1 MVKDLEYLL
10 MKFVRNGN
18 FFKLSR
24 TQLIQLTFIKINMP
38 LDSIIK
44 KIQAH
49 KKRPNLDFSLKR
61 KTELF
66 TDNLFYTLFDANIS
80 VTDNIQQ
87 LGQDFDEITSIACFN
102 PEVSC
107 EVVWKAFLNKLPEII
122 EKLNLDAQDIL
133 DNDPAANNIEE
144 VYLAYPGF
152 YAIAVYRFSH
162 EFYLIDMPL
171 IPRLMS
177 EYAHR
182 LTGIDINPGAKIGT
196 PFFIDHGTGIVIGET
211 VIIKNHV
218 KIYQGVTLGALQVSK
233 EMRNQKRH
241 PTVEDNVTIYAN
253 ATILGGETTIGKNCT
268 IGGNVWITES
278 IPENSLVYHTSETKL
293 KQKI

>member
-1 MVKDLEYLL
+1 M
-10 MKFVRNGN
+10 
-18 FFKLSR
+18 S
-24 TQLIQLTFIKINMP
+24 

-44 KIQAH
+44 KIEAH

-61 KTELF
+61 KTEIF
-66 TDNLFYTLFDANIS
+66 TDKLFYTLFDANIS
-80 VTDNIQQ
+80 VAQNIKQ
-87 LGQDFDEITSIACFN
+87 LGQDFDEITTIACFDT
-102 PEVSC
+102 EVSC
-107 EVVWKAFLNKLPEII
+107 EVVWKAFLSKLPEII
-122 EKLNLDAQDIL
+122 EKLNLDAQEIL

-152 YAIAVYRFSH
+152 YTIAVYRFSH

-182 LTGIDINPGAKIGT
+182 LTGIDINPGAKIGNH
-196 PFFIDHGTGIVIGET
+196 FFIDHGTGIVIGET
-211 VIIKNHV
+211 TIIKNHV

-233 EMRNQKRH
+233 DMKYKKRH

-253 ATILGGETTIGKNCT
+253 ATILGGETIIGKNST

-278 IPENSLVYHTSETKL
+278 IPENSLVYHTSESKL
-293 KQKI
+293 KPKN

>member
-1 MVKDLEYLL
+1 M
-10 MKFVRNGN
+10 
-18 FFKLSR
+18 S
-24 TQLIQLTFIKINMP
+24 

-44 KIQAH
+44 KIQSH
-49 KKRPNLDFSLKR
+49 KKRPNLDFSLKN
-61 KTELF
+61 KSEAF
-66 TDNLFYTLFDANIS
+66 TDKLFHTLFDSNVSIEENIG
-80 VTDNIQQ
+80 Q
-87 LGQDFDEITSIACFN
+87 LGQDFDEITSIACYN
-102 PEVSC
+102 PGVSC
-107 EVVWKAFLNKLPEII
+107 EIVWKSFLNKLPEII
-122 EKLNLDAQDIL
+122 EKLNLDAQEIM

-162 EFYLIDMPL
+162 EFYLVDMPL

-182 LTGIDINPGAKIGT
+182 LTGIDINPGAQIGT

-211 VIIKNHV
+211 AIIKNHV

-233 EMRNQKRH
+233 DMKGVKRH

-253 ATILGGETTIGKNCT
+253 ATILGGETVIGKNCT
-268 IGGNVWITES
+268 IGGNVWIIES
-278 IPENSLVYHTSETKL
+278 VPKNHLVYHASETKL
-293 KQKI
+293 KPKK

>member
-1 MVKDLEYLL
+1 MSLDII
-10 MKFVRNGN
+10 
-18 FFKLSR
+18 
-24 TQLIQLTFIKINMP
+24 IQ
-38 LDSIIK
+38 

-61 KTELF
+61 KTECF
-66 TDNLFYTLFDANIS
+66 TDHLFYTLFDANVS
-80 VTDNIQQ
+80 VEGNIRK

-107 EVVWKAFLNKLPEII
+107 EVVWKAFLNKLPDII
-122 EKLNLDAQDIL
+122 EKLNLDAKEIL

-162 EFYLIDMPL
+162 EFYKIDMPL

-182 LTGIDINPGAKIGT
+182 LTGIDINPGAEIGT

-211 VIIKNHV
+211 AVIKDHV
-218 KIYQGVTLGALQVSK
+218 KIYQGVTLGALQVTK
-233 EMRNQKRH
+233 EMQGEKRH

-253 ATILGGETTIGKNCT
+253 ATILGGDTIIGKNST
-268 IGGNVWITES
+268 IGGNVWVIAS

-293 KQKI
+293 KPKK

>member
-1 MVKDLEYLL
+1 
-10 MKFVRNGN
+10 
-18 FFKLSR
+18 
-24 TQLIQLTFIKINMP
+24 MP
-38 LDSIIK
+38 LESIIK

-61 KTELF
+61 KTDIF

-80 VTDNIQQ
+80 VTENIKK
-87 LGQDFDEITSIACFN
+87 LSQDFDEITTIACFD
-102 PEVSC
+102 PKISC
-107 EVVWKAFLNKLPEII
+107 KVVWKAFLNKLPEII
-122 EKLNLDAQDIL
+122 EKLNLDAQEIL
-133 DNDPAANNIEE
+133 DNDPAANTIEE

-162 EFYLIDMPL
+162 EFYLINMPL

-182 LTGIDINPGAKIGT
+182 LTGVDINPGAIIGS
-196 PFFIDHGTGIVIGET
+196 PFFIDHATGIVIGET
-211 VIIKNHV
+211 AIIKNHV

-233 EMRNQKRH
+233 DMRHKKRH

-253 ATILGGETTIGKNCT
+253 ATILGGKTTIGKNST

-278 IPENSLVYHTSETKL
+278 IPENSLVYHTPETKINVL
-293 KQKI
+293 RRSSENFKE

>member
-1 MVKDLEYLL
+1 MLL
-10 MKFVRNGN
+10 D
-18 FFKLSR
+18 
-24 TQLIQLTFIKINMP
+24 P
-38 LDSIIK
+38 IIK

-49 KKRPNLDFSLKR
+49 KKRPNLDFRLKT
-61 KTELF
+61 KCEAF
-66 TDNLFYTLFDANIS
+66 TDKLFHTLFDANVS
-80 VTDNIQQ
+80 VKKNIKQ
-87 LGQDFDEITSIACFN
+87 LGADFDEITSIACFN

-122 EKLNLDAQDIL
+122 EKLNLDAQEML
-133 DNDPAANNIEE
+133 DNDPAANTIEE

-152 YAIAVYRFSH
+152 FAIAVYRFSH
-162 EFYLIDMPL
+162 EFYSIDMPL

-182 LTGIDINPGAKIGT
+182 LTGVDINPGAQIGT
-196 PFFIDHGTGIVIGET
+196 PFFIDHATGIVIGET
-211 VIIKNHV
+211 TIIKDHV

-233 EMRNQKRH
+233 DMKNIKRH
-241 PTVEDNVTIYAN
+241 PTVENNVTIYAN
-253 ATILGGETTIGKNCT
+253 ATILGGKTVIGKNST

-293 KQKI
+293 KPKN

>member
-1 MVKDLEYLL
+1 M
-10 MKFVRNGN
+10 
-18 FFKLSR
+18 S
-24 TQLIQLTFIKINMP
+24 

-44 KIQAH
+44 QIQSH
-49 KKRPNLDFSLKR
+49 KKRPNLDFSLKN
-61 KTELF
+61 KSEVF
-66 TDNLFYTLFDANIS
+66 TDKLFHTLFDSNVSIEENIG
-80 VTDNIQQ
+80 Q
-87 LGQDFDEITSIACFN
+87 LGQDFDEITSIACYN
-102 PEVSC
+102 PGVSC
-107 EVVWKAFLNKLPEII
+107 EIVWKSFLNKLPEII
-122 EKLNLDAQDIL
+122 EKLNLDAQEIM

-162 EFYLIDMPL
+162 EFYLVDMPL

-182 LTGIDINPGAKIGT
+182 LTGIDINPGAQIGT

-211 VIIKNHV
+211 AIIKNHV

-233 EMRNQKRH
+233 DMKGVKRH

-253 ATILGGETTIGKNCT
+253 ATILGGETVIGKNCT
-268 IGGNVWITES
+268 IGGNVWIIES
-278 IPENSLVYHTSETKL
+278 VPKNHLVYHASETKL
-293 KQKI
+293 KPKNN

>member
-1 MVKDLEYLL
+1 M
-10 MKFVRNGN
+10 
-18 FFKLSR
+18 S
-24 TQLIQLTFIKINMP
+24 

-61 KTELF
+61 KTEAF
-66 TDNLFYTLFDANIS
+66 TNKLFYTLFDANIS
-80 VTDNIQQ
+80 IDENIKQ
-87 LGQDFDEITSIACFN
+87 LGKDFDEITTIACFD
-102 PEVSC
+102 PEISC
-107 EVVWKAFLNKLPEII
+107 EVVWKAFLAKLPEII
-122 EKLNLDAQDIL
+122 EKLNLDAQEIL
-133 DNDPAANNIEE
+133 DNDPAANTIEE

-162 EFYLIDMPL
+162 EFYQIDMPL

-182 LTGIDINPGAKIGT
+182 LTGIDINPGAKIGKH
-196 PFFIDHGTGIVIGET
+196 FFIDHGTGIVIGET
-211 VIIKNHV
+211 TIIKNHV

-233 EMRNQKRH
+233 DMKNIKRH
-241 PTVEDNVTIYAN
+241 PTVENNVTIYAN
-253 ATILGGETTIGKNCT
+253 ATILGGETIIGENCT

-278 IPENSLVYHTSETKL
+278 IPKNSLVYHTSETKL
-293 KQKI
+293 KPKNN

>member
-1 MVKDLEYLL
+1 MSLDII
-10 MKFVRNGN
+10 
-18 FFKLSR
+18 
-24 TQLIQLTFIKINMP
+24 IQ
-38 LDSIIK
+38 
-44 KIQAH
+44 KIQSH

-61 KTELF
+61 KTECF
-66 TDNLFYTLFDANIS
+66 TDHLFYTLFDANVS
-80 VTDNIQQ
+80 VEENIKK

-107 EVVWKAFLNKLPEII
+107 EVVWKAFLNKLPDII
-122 EKLNLDAQDIL
+122 EKLNLDAKEIL

-162 EFYLIDMPL
+162 EFYKIDMPL

-182 LTGIDINPGAKIGT
+182 LTGIDINPGAEIGT

-211 VIIKNHV
+211 AVIKDHV
-218 KIYQGVTLGALQVSK
+218 KIYQGVTLGALQVTK
-233 EMRNQKRH
+233 EMQGEKRH

-253 ATILGGETTIGKNCT
+253 ATILGGDTIIGKNST
-268 IGGNVWITES
+268 IGGNVWVIAS

-293 KQKI
+293 KPKK

>member
-1 MVKDLEYLL
+1 M
-10 MKFVRNGN
+10 
-18 FFKLSR
+18 
-24 TQLIQLTFIKINMP
+24 T
-38 LDSIIK
+38 LDSILI
-44 KIQAH
+44 KIQSH
-49 KKRPNLDFSLKR
+49 KKRPNLDFSLKN
-61 KTELF
+61 KSEAF
-66 TDNLFYTLFDANIS
+66 TDKLFHTLFDSNVSVEENIK
-80 VTDNIQQ
+80 Q
-87 LGQDFDEITSIACFN
+87 LGKDFDEITSIACFN

-122 EKLNLDAQDIL
+122 EKLNLDAQEIL
-133 DNDPAANNIEE
+133 DHDPAANNIEE

-182 LTGIDINPGAKIGT
+182 LTGVDINPGAQIGT
-196 PFFIDHGTGIVIGET
+196 PFFIDHATGIVIGET
-211 VIIKNHV
+211 AIIKNHV

-233 EMRNQKRH
+233 NMQGVKRH

-253 ATILGGETTIGKNCT
+253 ATILGGDTIIGENCT

-278 IPENSLVYHTSETKL
+278 VPKNHLVYHTAETKL
-293 KQKI
+293 KPKN